1 VTGHLTEKRLRLMIG
16 SHDGSHHNVAREWR
30 WEARRRV
37 GNFLIS
43 HQEVATL
50 FGRFRTRSSG
60 GSEWRCVESSL
71 SRELEML
78 ALFKSDLTFACFKE
92 VMKCS
97 SSDSFYAA
105 LS

>member
-1 VTGHLTEKRLRLMIG
+1 MALGGPAESGEFLDISLGSGHPL
-16 SHDGSHHNVAREWR
+16 
-30 WEARRRV
+30 
-37 GNFLIS
+37 
-43 HQEVATL
+43 
-50 FGRFRTRSSG
+50 GRFQNRSSG

-97 SSDSFYAA
+97 SSGSFYAA